1 MCSMCIFNLFMSF
14 VDNISVIKS
23 EYIICLWFLALF
35 QGTPAPSVLVVVI
48 DTILGV
54 NNREPVI
61 EDKPVPVERLKGLV
75 NSFLGCR
82 RVPCED
88 GSILVVSKKAL
99 FTREGCRKGLVVGVD
114 NPAWGSYFTHV
125 EERIP
130 SRVHGGSWLH
140 PCTRSGTQLLRA
152 WVGSGE
158 VNADVVDSLWK
169 GAILVAVACVFLCCV
184 RHGFYYYYYYY
195 YYYYCHY
202 YYNYDDYYYDY
213 SLLPLT
219 AT

>member
-1 MCSMCIFNLFMSF
+1 MSF
-14 VDNISVIKS
+14 VNNITAIISK
-23 EYIICLWFLALF
+23 YIICLWFLALC

-48 DTILGV
+48 DTIFGV
-54 NNREPVI
+54 NYWEPVI
-61 EDKPVPVERLKGLV
+61 KNKTVPVERLKGLV

-99 FTREGCRKGLVVGVD
+99 FTREGCRKGLIVGVD

-140 PCTRSGTQLLRA
+140 PCTWSLTQLLRA
-152 WVGSGE
+152 WIGSGE
-158 VNADVVDSLWK
+158 VNADVVDPLRE
-169 GAILVAVACVFLCCV
+169 GPILIAVACVFLCCV
-184 RHGFYYYYYYY
+184 GHG
-195 YYYYCHY
+195 CLIH
-202 YYNYDDYYYDY
+202 
-213 SLLPLT
+213 
-219 AT
+219 